1 MSIVYNIIKGSD
13 TMPQGKIAPHKTST
27 AIRLTKVLKSE
38 LEYLAKQD
46 HRSLNNYMETVLTDH
61 VEQQRRAGKIPKNI
75 EIESID
81 NSSDSDNS

>member
-1 MSIVYNIIKGSD
+1 
-13 TMPQGKIAPHKTST
+13 MPQGKIAPHKTST

-61 VEQQRRAGKIPKNI
+61 VEQQRRAGKIPEKI
-75 EIESID
+75 EQ
-81 NSSDSDNS
+81 NDSDNNSNNDKS